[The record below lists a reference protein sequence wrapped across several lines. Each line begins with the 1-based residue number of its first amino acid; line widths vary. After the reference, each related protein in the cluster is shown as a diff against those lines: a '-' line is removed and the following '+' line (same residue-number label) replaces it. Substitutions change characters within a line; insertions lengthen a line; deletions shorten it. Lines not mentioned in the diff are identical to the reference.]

1 MLIDSKRLIRSLF
14 VVVLF
19 IGATLLS
26 YYQFFSP
33 QTTYIAGSAVQD
45 SELGWK
51 FPQQFRSAGQVTVS
65 DAYSELRKQ
74 GLAGGLPVRLQIPS
88 INVDAAIEDAFITPD
103 GKMDIPAG
111 CNGCLAGLVGITA
124 PAAFVAPWA
133 AVVIGAM
140 LISPLM
146 GPILGTTK
154 VFYNLNK
161 LKIGDHVQVVDDFNK
176 TLSFVVRT
184 VKIYDRNAD
193 ATEVFLSKDNKAHL
207 NLIACDGVWNKQND
221 TYPDR
226 RVVFTDAID
235 TATLQTDTISPPAIE
250 IKARLPET
258 ANNPF
263 INSTL
268 SFSDLYANPVS
279 GSITSLIIL
288 TVVIILA
295 KIILRK

>member
-14 VVVLF
+14 VVGLF

-111 CNGCLAGLVGITA
+111 SKN
-124 PAAFVAPWA
+124 VAWFALGPPPGQIGSS
-133 AVVIGAM
+133 VIGGHYG
-140 LISPLM
+140 IDN
-146 GPILGTTK
+146 GTTK

-235 TATLQTDTISPPAIE
+235 ATTLQTGTVSPPAIE

>member
-14 VVVLF
+14 VVGLF

-51 FPQQFRSAGQVTVS
+51 FPQQFRSAGQVTIS

-103 GKMDIPAG
+103 GRMDVPAG
-111 CNGCLAGLVGITA
+111 SKN
-124 PAAFVAPWA
+124 VAWFALGPPPGQIGSS
-133 AVVIGAM
+133 VIGGHYG
-140 LISPLM
+140 IDN
-146 GPILGTTK
+146 GTTK